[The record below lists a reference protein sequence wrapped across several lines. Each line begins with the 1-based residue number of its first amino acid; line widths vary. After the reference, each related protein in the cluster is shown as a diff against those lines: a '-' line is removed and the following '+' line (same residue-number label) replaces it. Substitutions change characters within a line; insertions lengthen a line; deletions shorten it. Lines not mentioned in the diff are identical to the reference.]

1 MVNMFK
7 HQIVSNIETDDMLE
21 KLETAVN
28 EASALDS
35 VLEDHRRDKIRN

>member
-1 MVNMFK
+1 
-7 HQIVSNIETDDMLE
+7 MLE

-35 VLEDHRRDKIRN
+35 VLDERRRNKLRL